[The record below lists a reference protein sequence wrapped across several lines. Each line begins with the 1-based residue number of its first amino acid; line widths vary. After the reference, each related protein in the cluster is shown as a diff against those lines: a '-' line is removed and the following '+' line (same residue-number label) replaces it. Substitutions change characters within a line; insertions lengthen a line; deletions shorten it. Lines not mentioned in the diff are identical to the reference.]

1 MNFRNPILRHAGSLA
16 LLAGVTLLA
25 APGPKPAPKP
35 GPKPA
40 AAEPIITQAEM
51 NEQAGAEFAQADAE
65 LNRVYRAL
73 LAEFKNH
80 PPDAERFRRAQRAW
94 VAFRDAHRDA
104 LFPQADP
111 APGSI
116 RPVCIAAEMRELTV
130 ARTRQLEA
138 VLKDLR
144 EDSLCSALPVSE
156 PVRK

>member
-51 NEQAGAEFAQADAE
+51 NEQAEAEFAQA
-65 LNRVYRAL
+65 
-73 LAEFKNH
+73 
-80 PPDAERFRRAQRAW
+80 DAERFRRAQRAW